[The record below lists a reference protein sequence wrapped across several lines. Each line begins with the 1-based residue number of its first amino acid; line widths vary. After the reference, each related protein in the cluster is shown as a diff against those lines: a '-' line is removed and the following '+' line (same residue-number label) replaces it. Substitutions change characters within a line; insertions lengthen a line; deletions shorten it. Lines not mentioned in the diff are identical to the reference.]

1 MHHLSKVYPNNIESM
16 LYIKGYLSSYGTYGT
31 FVALEYAIYVY

>member
-16 LYIKGYLSSYGTYGT
+16 LYIKGYLSSYGT
-31 FVALEYAIYVY
+31 FIALEYAIYVY